1 MLADVDDDQP
11 SAPAVDPL
19 WDDWDTPPRVPAIP
33 ELHLA
38 GFNGPLDL
46 LLDLAERERIDLSRI
61 SVTDMVDQFVAAM
74 VRFESHVPLER
85 RADWLNLAARL
96 LLLRSRLFLPKSPAA
111 QKAALDEAERERG
124 RLQNLQFLRAATAW
138 LDARPQLGRDVF
150 ARPRRERDP
159 RVASYM
165 RLMEACLAVL
175 EVEEAREQPA
185 LEQVYTPR
193 VHVLFRIPDALVR
206 MRATLAELEAPMK
219 LTGFLPRMPEVVAE
233 RELVA
238 RSAVAS
244 TFFATLELA
253 RTAELALGEGDLFE
267 EVTCTSPT
275 ISRDRRSEG
284 LSSVP
289 RAVTD
294 PK

>member
-74 VRFESHVPLER
+74 VRFESHMPLER
-85 RADWLNLAARL
+85 RADWLNLVARL

-206 MRATLAELEAPMK
+206 MRATLAELGAPMK

-253 RTAELALGEGDLFE
+253 RTAELALGEGELFE
-267 EVTCTSPT
+267 VVTCTSPT